1 MSAAVATSASKQL
14 EVASLTG
21 IQKVAIL
28 MISLGL
34 ETASKLLKNMR
45 DHEVEKVSLEIAMM
59 NNLSPEVAD
68 AVVEEFYMI
77 MQNKQFGLEGGISY
91 AKTVLAEALGSKE
104 ANEIFRKIE
113 TKTGTNVFG
122 VFETSD
128 INNIVQFIQ
137 NEHPQVAALILSQ
150 LKPERSAEILSYLDE
165 KFQFEIAYRLA
176 SMDQI
181 SVEVITEIEEVIKE
195 HIGGIDALG
204 ERVKGG
210 ADAVASIL
218 NEANVSVEKNVIKS
232 IEEVDPLLAQKIRN
246 QMFLFEDIVHLDDRT
261 VRLIINEMDKSDMV
275 LGLKG
280 VSDDLVNK
288 FLNNMSARAK
298 DMMRDDMEALGPVH
312 IKEVEKAQQRIIQ
325 KIKQLEDAGTISTR
339 KTTEAELVE

>member
-1 MSAAVATSASKQL
+1 MK
-14 EVASLTG
+14 
-21 IQKVAIL
+21 
-28 MISLGL
+28 
-34 ETASKLLKNMR
+34 
-45 DHEVEKVSLEIAMM
+45 
-59 NNLSPEVAD
+59 
-68 AVVEEFYMI
+68 F
-77 MQNKQFGLEGGISY
+77 
-91 AKTVLAEALGSKE
+91 
-104 ANEIFRKIE
+104 FRKIE

-210 ADAVASIL
+210 ADAVHPS
-218 NEANVSVEKNVIKS
+218 
-232 IEEVDPLLAQKIRN
+232 
-246 QMFLFEDIVHLDDRT
+246 
-261 VRLIINEMDKSDMV
+261 
-275 LGLKG
+275 
-280 VSDDLVNK
+280 
-288 FLNNMSARAK
+288 
-298 DMMRDDMEALGPVH
+298 
-312 IKEVEKAQQRIIQ
+312 
-325 KIKQLEDAGTISTR
+325 STR
-339 KTTEAELVE
+339 PMFPWRRM

>member
-1 MSAAVATSASKQL
+1 MSAIKNFVFDDPTKLSGTQKAAV
-14 EVASLTG
+14 
-21 IQKVAIL
+21 L
-28 MISLGL
+28 MISIGL
-34 ETASKLLKNMR
+34 EMASKILKTLR
-45 DHEVEKVSLEIAMM
+45 DDEVERITLEIARMR
-59 NNLSPEVAD
+59 NLSPSVAD
-68 AVVEEFYMI
+68 AVVEEFFML
-77 MQNKQFGLEGGISY
+77 MQNKQYMLEGGIAY
-91 AKTVLAEALGSKE
+91 AKGVLAESRDSKSSSE
-104 ANEIFRKIE
+104 MFRKIE
-113 TKTGTNVFG
+113 SKTGTNVFG
-122 VFETSD
+122 VFETSE
-128 INNIVQFIQ
+128 ISNIVQFIQ

-150 LKPERSAEILSYLDE
+150 IRPIRSAEILSYLSE
-165 KFQFEIAYRLA
+165 KMQFEIAYRLA

-181 SVEVITEIEEVIKE
+181 SAEVINEIEEVIKE

-204 ERVKGG
+204 DRVKGG

-232 IEEVDPLLAQKIRN
+232 IEEVDPILAQKIRN

-280 VSDDLVNK
+280 VSDDLINK

-325 KIKQLEDAGTISTR
+325 KIKQLEDAGQISTR
-339 KTTEAELVE
+339 KTAEAELVE

>member
-1 MSAAVATSASKQL
+1 MTVPKNFVFDDPTKLSGAQKAAV
-14 EVASLTG
+14 
-21 IQKVAIL
+21 L
-28 MISLGL
+28 MISIGL
-34 ETASKLLKNMR
+34 EMASKVLKTLR
-45 DHEVEKVSLEIAMM
+45 DDEVERITLEIARMR
-59 NNLSPEVAD
+59 NLSPAVAD
-68 AVVEEFYMI
+68 AVVEEYFML
-77 MQNKQFGLEGGISY
+77 MTNKQYMLEGGIAY
-91 AKTVLAEALGSKE
+91 AKGVLAESRDSKNASE
-104 ANEIFRKIE
+104 MFRKIE
-113 TKTGTNVFG
+113 SKTGTNVFG
-122 VFETSD
+122 VFETSE
-128 INNIVQFIQ
+128 ISNIVQFIQ

-150 LKPERSAEILSYLDE
+150 IRPVRSAEILSYLSE
-165 KFQFEIAYRLA
+165 KMQFEIAYRLA

-181 SVEVITEIEEVIKE
+181 SAEVINEIEEVIKE

-204 ERVKGG
+204 DRVKGG

-218 NEANVSVEKNVIKS
+218 NEANVSVERNVIKS
-232 IEEVDPLLAQKIRN
+232 IEEVDPILAQKIRN

-280 VSDDLVNK
+280 VSDDLINK

-325 KIKQLEDAGTISTR
+325 KIKQLEEAGQISTR
-339 KTTEAELVE
+339 KTAEAELVE